1 MEEAAWNGEQGPLQ
15 QEPREG
21 GPLAPVEGLRG
32 GTKAPLC
39 KKVVQRPLEIG
50 SVGMGLKTSRFACCR
65 AIPFLSMRVP

>member
-21 GPLAPVEGLRG
+21 GPLAPVEGLGG

-39 KKVVQRPLEIG
+39 KKVVQRPLGIG
-50 SVGMGLKTSRFACCR
+50 SVGMGLKISKFARCR